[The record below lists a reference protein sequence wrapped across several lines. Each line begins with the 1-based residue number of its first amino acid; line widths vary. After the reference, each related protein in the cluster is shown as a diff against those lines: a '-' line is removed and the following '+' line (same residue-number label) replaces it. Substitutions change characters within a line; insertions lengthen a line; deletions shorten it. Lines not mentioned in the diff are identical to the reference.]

1 MGKRG
6 PGRGDRGGRDRRDR
20 LAAGPARR
28 GCSAPGASGRRPD
41 TPARPHRA
49 RADGAGCRS
58 GTRPAIGHQAPPP
71 RARAAS
77 NGAPPARAASPSPHE
92 PPRGLGS
99 SLRDPGSKPG
109 LRPGS
114 GLLNAAA
121 ARRVPDRALAVT
133 LNQIRGPEAKAR
145 PLIGAQAPVEA
156 LGGRDDV
163 DPHPSRSGESLPK
176 QPPGQS
182 APAPRFSDEQC

>member
-20 LAAGPARR
+20 LAPGPARR
-28 GCSAPGASGRRPD
+28 GRSPASSSGCRPD
-41 TPARPHRA
+41 TPARPHHA

-58 GTRPAIGHQAPPP
+58 GTRPAVRQKAPTP

-77 NGAPPARAASPSPHE
+77 NGAPPAQAAPPSPHA

-99 SLRDPGSKPG
+99 SFRDPGSKPG
-109 LRPGS
+109 LRSGA
-114 GLLNAAA
+114 GLLRPAA
-121 ARRVPDRALAVT
+121 ARRVPDRALAAP
-133 LNQIRGPEAKAR
+133 LNQIRRPEAKTR

-163 DPHPSRSGESLPK
+163 DPHPSRSGESLPE
-176 QPPGQS
+176 QPSGQS
-182 APAPRFSDEQC
+182 PPAPPLSDEQC